1 MSNVRKRIEELNLI
15 EDFLFTEASCDKKT
29 SEILMR
35 LIIERATNLKV
46 GRLVIEPQKTI
57 NGIDTT
63 SHGIRMDVSIQE
75 VTDANGSTIRLFDV
89 EPNSIQKV
97 HLPKRSRFYQALT
110 DVKLL
115 ETGVDYDKLP
125 DMWTI
130 WILPYDPFGMN
141 FMLYSVKNIVEES
154 TEIDYND
161 GVRKLFLYTRGKKGG
176 TEALRNLLTYLENSL
191 EENAVDEELKRLHT
205 NVERLKC
212 SKEVG
217 VKYMQMQE
225 VIKYKVEEE
234 VEEILAQKIPE
245 IIASTTASVAA
256 STAASTEHQLMAQLS
271 RLIDSLSA
279 DNRLDDIKRVA
290 DDAEFRKELLEHY
303 GLI

>member
-1 MSNVRKRIEELNLI
+1 M
-15 EDFLFTEASCDKKT
+15 
-29 SEILMR
+29 
-35 LIIERATNLKV
+35 
-46 GRLVIEPQKTI
+46 
-57 NGIDTT
+57 
-63 SHGIRMDVSIQE
+63 
-75 VTDANGSTIRLFDV
+75 
-89 EPNSIQKV
+89 
-97 HLPKRSRFYQALT
+97 
-110 DVKLL
+110 
-115 ETGVDYDKLP
+115 
-125 DMWTI
+125 
-130 WILPYDPFGMN
+130 PYDPFGMD
-141 FMLYSVKNIVEES
+141 FMLYSVKNTMEES

-176 TEALRNLLTYLENSL
+176 TETLRNLLTYLENSL
-191 EENAVDEELKRLHT
+191 EENAVDEELKKLHT

-225 VIKYKVEEE
+225 VIRYKVEEE

-245 IIASTTASVAA
+245 IIASTTASV
-256 STAASTEHQLMAQLS
+256 TASTEHQLMAQLS

-290 DDAEFRKELLEHY
+290 DDAEFRKELLAHY

>member
-1 MSNVRKRIEELNLI
+1 M
-15 EDFLFTEASCDKKT
+15 
-29 SEILMR
+29 
-35 LIIERATNLKV
+35 
-46 GRLVIEPQKTI
+46 
-57 NGIDTT
+57 
-63 SHGIRMDVSIQE
+63 
-75 VTDANGSTIRLFDV
+75 
-89 EPNSIQKV
+89 
-97 HLPKRSRFYQALT
+97 
-110 DVKLL
+110 
-115 ETGVDYDKLP
+115 
-125 DMWTI
+125 
-130 WILPYDPFGMN
+130 
-141 FMLYSVKNIVEES
+141 EES
-154 TEIDYND
+154 AEIDYND

-217 VKYMQMQE
+217 MKYMQMQE

-271 RLIDSLSA
+271 RLIDALSA

>member
-130 WILPYDPFGMN
+130 WILPYDPFGMD
-141 FMLYSVKNIVEES
+141 FMLYSVKNIVEENP
-154 TEIDYND
+154 EIDYND

-176 TEALRNLLTYLENSL
+176 TKALRNLLTYLENSL

-245 IIASTTASVAA
+245 IEMKLREKITSDVTLNVEQRIAKLT
-256 STAASTEHQLMAQLS
+256 QL
-271 RLIDSLSA
+271 LID

>member
-1 MSNVRKRIEELNLI
+1 M
-15 EDFLFTEASCDKKT
+15 
-29 SEILMR
+29 
-35 LIIERATNLKV
+35 
-46 GRLVIEPQKTI
+46 
-57 NGIDTT
+57 
-63 SHGIRMDVSIQE
+63 
-75 VTDANGSTIRLFDV
+75 
-89 EPNSIQKV
+89 
-97 HLPKRSRFYQALT
+97 
-110 DVKLL
+110 
-115 ETGVDYDKLP
+115 
-125 DMWTI
+125 
-130 WILPYDPFGMN
+130 PYDPFGMD

-191 EENAVDEELKRLHT
+191 EENAVDEKLKRLHT

-217 VKYMQMQE
+217 MKYMQMQE

-245 IIASTTASVAA
+245 IIASTTASV
-256 STAASTEHQLMAQLS
+256 EHQLMAQLS
-271 RLIDSLSA
+271 RLIDALSA